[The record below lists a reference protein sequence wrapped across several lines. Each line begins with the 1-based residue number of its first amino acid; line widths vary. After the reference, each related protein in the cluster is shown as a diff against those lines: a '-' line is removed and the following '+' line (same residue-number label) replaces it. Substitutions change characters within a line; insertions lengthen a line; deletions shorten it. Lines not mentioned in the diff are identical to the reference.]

1 MRKSAKRVRS
11 VMALL
16 LSLSL
21 VAAACGDDGDAVTTT
36 EATTATT
43 TTSEATAATSAE
55 EPLRVAILMPG
66 SVTDKAYNADAKL
79 TAETLEAELGAL
91 VTYTE
96 SVQVP
101 NQADVYR
108 QFANQG
114 YDLVIGWGGQ
124 FTDGAL
130 TVAEEFPDVKFLV
143 MNSNAANGTNM
154 TSIDTAI
161 EQWQFVAGYVLGRL
175 SESGVIGFVGGGCIP
190 ATAAHMHGTM
200 QGALYANPDIDF
212 RATFTGDWED
222 PTAAQQAAQA
232 MIDVGADA
240 LTGNLNNGWFGIF
253 EAARAG
259 GDLPVITE
267 WLAENQELAPDVIV
281 SAVLKSQVRFV
292 VDIAR
297 SVMDGTWS
305 GEPLFFTLPAN
316 WGPAISNTELLP
328 DDIYE
333 AALGVQAQVAS
344 GEIKVERDENCPG

>member
-1 MRKSAKRVRS
+1 
-11 VMALL
+11 MALIL
-16 LSLSL
+16 ALTL
-21 VAAACGDDGDAVTTT
+21 VATACGDDNDAVTTA
-36 EATTATT
+36 ATAAT
-43 TTSEATAATSAE
+43 TTSEAATTTSAE

-66 SVTDKAYNADAKL
+66 SITDKAYNADAQL
-79 TAETLEAELGAL
+79 AAEAMEAELGAS

-96 SVQVP
+96 SVSVP

-143 MNSNAANGTNM
+143 MNSNASNGSNM

-175 SESGVIGFVGGGCIP
+175 SEAGVIGFVGGGCIP

-200 QGALYANPDIDF
+200 QGALHANPDIDF

-240 LTGNLNNGWFGIF
+240 LAGNLNNGWFGIF
-253 EAARAG
+253 EVAG
-259 GDLPVITE
+259 DAGNLPVISE
-267 WLAENQELAPDVIV
+267 WLEENQELAPDVIV
-281 SAVLKSQVRFV
+281 SVVLKSQVRFV
-292 VDIAR
+292 VDLAR
-297 SVMDGTWS
+297 TVQDGTWV
-305 GEPLFFTLPAN
+305 GEALYYTLPAD

-328 DDIYE
+328 DDIY
-333 AALGVQAQVAS
+333 ADALDVQAQVAS
-344 GEIKVERDENCPG
+344 GEIVVERNEDCVG